1 MVVYVVSG
9 SSRGLGGSGGGGG
22 AKLWRRVVFGLHHV
36 IRFAKEVGVKFLINH
51 FFVLSIECV
60 TE

>member
-9 SSRGLGGSGGGGG
+9 SGRGLRGSDGG

-51 FFVLSIECV
+51 FFV
-60 TE
+60 